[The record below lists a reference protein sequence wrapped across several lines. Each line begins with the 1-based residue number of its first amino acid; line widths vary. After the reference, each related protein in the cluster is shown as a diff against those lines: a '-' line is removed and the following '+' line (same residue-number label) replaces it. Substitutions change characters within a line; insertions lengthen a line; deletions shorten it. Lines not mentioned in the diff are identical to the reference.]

1 MLSEL
6 NTRKINEKS
15 SQDKIDKNHQ
25 ESKDTPHMLQ
35 EIYTKSEVLHLFQK
49 LSNRIDDLEHTVS
62 ILKKKNKGMQ
72 GSIPTKK
79 EILEQL
85 NDYDN
90 GATPTVD
97 FNDMIKLI
105 QTDITIPHE
114 LLEDRTL
121 KLDDLV
127 ISMLEALHKYLDTEH
142 KKDENANIAM
152 PIVNFQDYHKNV
164 MFVYT
169 NCTTEIKNNI
179 ITSEYSKN
187 TLQWTILT
195 NEHLQKIIQNV
206 HVSLIKQCNQW
217 RENFI
222 EETMVKHSSQNKE
235 ILSNKYI
242 AMIARICHTSPHTNH
257 SMLQKIK
264 KVWSELVSEE
274 TIFRLHI

>member
-1 MLSEL
+1 
-6 NTRKINEKS
+6 
-15 SQDKIDKNHQ
+15 
-25 ESKDTPHMLQ
+25 MLQ

-49 LSNRIDDLEHTVS
+49 LSNRIDDLEYTVS

-72 GSIPTKK
+72 GYIPTKK

-97 FNDMIKLI
+97 FIDMIKLI

-164 MFVYT
+164 IFVYT
-169 NCTTEIKNNI
+169 NCTSDIKNNAA
-179 ITSEYSKN
+179 TSDHSKN
-187 TLQWTILT
+187 TLEWTILT
-195 NEHLQKIIQNV
+195 NEHLQKIIQTA

-217 RENFI
+217 REKFI
-222 EETMVKHSSQNKE
+222 EKPILKHSSQNKE
-235 ILSNKYI
+235 ILSNKYT
-242 AMIARICHTSPHTNH
+242 AMIARICHTLPHTNY

-264 KVWSELVSEE
+264 KAWSDLVSDE
-274 TIFRLHI
+274 TIFRLNI

>member
-6 NTRKINEKS
+6 NTHQINEKCG
-15 SQDKIDKNHQ
+15 QENIEKNHQ
-25 ESKDTPHMLQ
+25 GSKDTPHIFQ

-79 EILEQL
+79 EILAQL

-97 FNDMIKLI
+97 LNNMIKFI

-127 ISMLEALHKYLDTEH
+127 ISMLEALHKYLATEH
-142 KKDENANIAM
+142 KKDENANITM

-164 MFVYT
+164 IFVYT
-169 NCTTEIKNNI
+169 NCDTELK
-179 ITSEYSKN
+179 KN

-217 RENFI
+217 REKFI
-222 EETMVKHSSQNKE
+222 EEPIIKHSSQNKE
-235 ILSNKYI
+235 ILSNKYT

-264 KVWSELVSEE
+264 KSWTELISDE
-274 TIFRLHI
+274 TIFRLNI